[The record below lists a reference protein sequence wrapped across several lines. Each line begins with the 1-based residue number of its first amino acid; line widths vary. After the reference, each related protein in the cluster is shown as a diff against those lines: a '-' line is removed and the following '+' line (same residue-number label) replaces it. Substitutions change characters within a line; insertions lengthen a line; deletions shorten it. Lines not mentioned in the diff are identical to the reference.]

1 MNAHYSKTGAEAPA
15 RPREGRRELPEKT
28 VKIQALQIERK
39 TFVLAL
45 MENECGQFLRITE
58 ESSVRRNKI
67 IIPAAGLEDFR
78 QVLESLSTVAASHEV
93 SSSNSI
99 R

>member
-1 MNAHYSKTGAEAPA
+1 MNAYYSNAAANTPG
-15 RPREGRRELPEKT
+15 RLRDGRRELPEKT
-28 VKIQALQIERK
+28 VKIEALQIERK

-45 MENECGQFLRITE
+45 MENESGQFLRITE

-78 QVLESLSTVAASHEV
+78 QALAMLSNLVASEDA

>member
-1 MNAHYSKTGAEAPA
+1 MNAYYPNARTGTPG
-15 RPREGRRELPEKT
+15 RLRDGRRELPEKT
-28 VKIQALQIERK
+28 VKIEALQIERK

-67 IIPAAGLEDFR
+67 IIPAAGLDDFR
-78 QVLESLSTVAASHEV
+78 QVLESLSNLAASDEA
-93 SSSNSI
+93 SASNSI